1 MDYPN
6 SVPSAGLV
14 NGKFVDENPMTG
26 TPGSLIPADWGNGV
40 TQEIINVINA
50 GGLTPDE
57 KKYDQLL
64 QAIQS
69 VSAKGWNLDSALP
82 ISSLPT
88 ATVATPDGRLA
99 ITPAAVSTGGG
110 RVSIPAGVLIS
121 LGQEVV
127 TGQLGRTRT
136 FTTQV
141 WSSPDLLPSS
151 GYFLRA
157 QVMGGV
163 LTFYMQRGTVYDAT
177 PEGLKGS
184 VNGAAGGGFQS
195 TPLDLCLAWVV
206 TAGPGSIPTVRAI
219 YNRSR
224 LSWTQTVNG
233 NGVVYLP
240 LDPHARA
247 ARLVVGNPT
256 PHPTG
261 ITSVNFAPTGWLGGN
276 YCYLSPTVGTSNNWD
291 GWATP
296 GGAALIFS
304 SNVVSDTTVST
315 LTASFDHNELRSLW
329 QAYQAEHTWGA
340 GTAASDELLFSM
352 GLKSVGPADYANGI
366 AVNFAA
372 AVNVNFSWELIR

>member
-14 NGKFVDENPMTG
+14 NGKFVDENPLTG

-40 TQEIINVINA
+40 TQEILNVIKA
-50 GGLTPDE
+50 GDLTPDE

-82 ISSLPT
+82 IGSLPT

-99 ITPAAVSTGGG
+99 ITPAAVATSGG

-121 LGQEVV
+121 LGQEVIA
-127 TGQLGRTRT
+127 GQLGRSRT
-136 FTTQV
+136 FTTQL
-141 WSSPDLLPSS
+141 WSSPDLLPST

-157 QVMGGV
+157 QVIAGV
-163 LTFYMQRGTVYDAT
+163 LTFYMQRGTIYDAT
-177 PEGLKGS
+177 PEGLKGT

-195 TPLDLCLAWVV
+195 TPLDICLAWVV

-261 ITSVNFAPTGWLGGN
+261 ITTVAFAPGGWLGGN
-276 YCYLSPTVGTSNNWD
+276 YSYLNPTVTTSSNWD
-291 GWATP
+291 GWSTV
-296 GGAALIFS
+296 GASVGIFT
-304 SNVVSDTTVST
+304 SNVVNDTTVST
-315 LTASFDHNELRSLW
+315 LSASFDHAELRSLW
-329 QAYQAEHTWGA
+329 QVFQSEHTLGSGNA
-340 GTAASDELLFSM
+340 SSDELLFGM
-352 GLKSVGPADYANGI
+352 GIKSFSQADYSNGI
-366 AVNFAA
+366 AINFASA
-372 AVNVNFSWELIR
+372 INVHLSWELIR

>member
-14 NGKFVDENPMTG
+14 NGKFVDENPLTG

-40 TQEIINVINA
+40 TQEILNVIKA
-50 GGLTPDE
+50 GDLTPDE

-69 VSAKGWNLDSALP
+69 VSAKGWNLDSASP
-82 ISSLPT
+82 IGSLPA

-99 ITPAAVSTGGG
+99 ITPAAVATSGG

-121 LGQEVV
+121 LGQEVIA
-127 TGQLGRTRT
+127 GQLGRSRT
-136 FTTQV
+136 FTTQL
-141 WSSPDLLPSS
+141 WSSPDLLPST

-157 QVMGGV
+157 QVIAGV
-163 LTFYMQRGTVYDAT
+163 LTFYMQRGTIYDAT
-177 PEGLKGS
+177 PEGLKGT

-195 TPLDLCLAWVV
+195 TPLDICLAWVV

-261 ITSVNFAPTGWLGGN
+261 ITTVAFAPGGWLGGN
-276 YCYLSPTVGTSNNWD
+276 YSYLNPTVTTSSNWD
-291 GWATP
+291 GWSTV
-296 GGAALIFS
+296 GASVGIFT
-304 SNVVSDTTVST
+304 SNVVNDTTVST
-315 LTASFDHNELRSLW
+315 LSASFDHAELRSLW
-329 QAYQAEHTWGA
+329 QVFQSEHTLGSGNA
-340 GTAASDELLFSM
+340 SSDELLFGM
-352 GLKSVGPADYANGI
+352 GIKSFSQADYSNGI
-366 AVNFAA
+366 AINFASA
-372 AVNVNFSWELIR
+372 INVHLSWELIR

>member
-1 MDYPN
+1 MDYPK

-14 NGKFVDENPMTG
+14 NGKFIDENPLTG

-40 TQEIINVINA
+40 TQEILNVIKA
-50 GGLTPDE
+50 GDLTPDE

-82 ISSLPT
+82 IGSLPT
-88 ATVATPDGRLA
+88 ATVATADGRLP
-99 ITPAAVSTGGG
+99 ITPAAVATSGG

-121 LGQEVV
+121 LGQEVIA
-127 TGQLGRTRT
+127 GQLGRSRT
-136 FTTQV
+136 FTTQL
-141 WSSPDLLPSS
+141 WSSPDLLPST

-157 QVMGGV
+157 QVIAGA
-163 LTFYMQRGTVYDAT
+163 LTFYMQRGTVYDAA
-177 PEGLKGS
+177 PEGLKGTI
-184 VNGAAGGGFQS
+184 NGAAGGGFQS

-206 TAGPGSIPTVRAI
+206 TAGPGAMPTVRAI
-219 YNRSR
+219 YNRNR

-261 ITSVNFAPTGWLGGN
+261 ITTVAFAPGGWLGGN
-276 YCYLSPTVGTSNNWD
+276 YSYLNPTVTTSSNWD
-291 GWATP
+291 GWSTV
-296 GGAALIFS
+296 GASVGIFT
-304 SNVVSDTTVST
+304 SNVVNDTTVST
-315 LTASFDHNELRSLW
+315 LSASFDHAELRSLW
-329 QAYQAEHTWGA
+329 QVFQCEHTLGSGNA
-340 GTAASDELLFSM
+340 SSDELLFGM
-352 GLKSVGPADYANGI
+352 GIKSFSQADYANGI
-366 AVNFAA
+366 AINFASA
-372 AVNVNFSWELIR
+372 INVHLSWELIR

>member
-276 YCYLSPTVGTSNNWD
+276 YCYLNPTVGTSNNWD
-291 GWATP
+291 GWAIP